1 MKGSAWKPGRKD
13 DRYHGMRVKR
23 MSGSVLKSWNDVMG
37 TITDGW
43 SNPVGDDVA
52 EVVRRSIIRQKD
64 PLRTLASH
72 MGVDA
77 SDGTVLTVLSNDF
90 TKVAPVPRGDD
101 IWRLRGSAAIRL
113 ENDMEPYDN
122 RILRHTI
129 GLEDPTPYRPDMCAV
144 HAADR
149 LVSACGTVDGIHGTT
164 FGWLLADTFCV
175 PRNWMLSPSTSADK
189 SVIMDSMSRSIEDGI
204 PADRDDVHRIVLDLT
219 EDYKRTHVWIWER
232 STGPLIMGTSR
243 RRGVDASGIA
253 AMFGPVVRVC
263 QAMII
268 MRKAAAEQ
276 GLRNTI
282 PRSDEDHDK
291 AGKAIMETAD
301 MILEGYPESFI
312 SECAPS
318 FITA

>member
-1 MKGSAWKPGRKD
+1 
-13 DRYHGMRVKR
+13 MRVKR

-122 RILRHTI
+122 RVLRHTI
-129 GLEDPTPYRPDMCAV
+129 GWEDPTPYRPDMRAV

-149 LVSACGTVDGIHGTT
+149 LVSACGTVDGIHSTT

-175 PRNWMLSPSTSADK
+175 PRNWMLSPSTSDDK
-189 SVIMDSMSRSIEDGI
+189 IMIMDSMSRSIEDGI
-204 PADRDDVHRIVLDLT
+204 PADRDEVRRIVLDFT
-219 EDYKRTHVWIWER
+219 EDCKRAHMWIWER
-232 STGPLIMGTSR
+232 STKLLIIETVR
-243 RRGVDASGIA
+243 RCGGDASGIA

-263 QAMII
+263 QAMLI
-268 MRKAAAEQ
+268 MRKAADYQ
-276 GLRNTI
+276 GFRNII

-291 AGKAIMETAD
+291 AGKAIMKTAD
-301 MILEGYPESFI
+301 MILEGYPENFI